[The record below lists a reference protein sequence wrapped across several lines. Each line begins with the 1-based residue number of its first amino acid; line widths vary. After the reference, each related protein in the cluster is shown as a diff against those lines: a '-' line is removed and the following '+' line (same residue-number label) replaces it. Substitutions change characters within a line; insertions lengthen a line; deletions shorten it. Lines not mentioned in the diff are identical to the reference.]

1 MRRNMMMTAVC
12 IPALVGGASA
22 ALAQEKPWWPIPLND
37 TATVPAKISAYA
49 PLAKADKAWK
59 ICVLFPH
66 MKDSFWNAVDYGVVE
81 EARREGVSVAIYEAG
96 GYDQLPKQ
104 LSQFDDCIASGADA
118 IVLGAISEAGL
129 KQKLIEA
136 AAAGKP
142 VVAIANPISEA
153 PVAGKIYGEF
163 TATGG
168 LTGTE
173 LLTFLAGK
181 PAQVV
186 TFPGPQ
192 GSGWAEALNDG
203 FLNKTKGTQI
213 KVLDQ
218 KFGDTGVSVQLKLV
232 EDALQTYPDMNVIWG
247 TAPTVEAA
255 IGAVAEAGRPGITIL
270 ASYENQA
277 MLDAV
282 KKGDIFGF
290 ATNYPVLSGR
300 IGVDMAVRVLEG
312 KKEITTA
319 TSIPQ
324 FVTKASLGNINLD
337 LVLAPSN
344 WKPVYSVKA
353 GQ

>member
-1 MRRNMMMTAVC
+1 MIPIAVC
-12 IPALVGGASA
+12 ISTFAGVASA
-22 ALAQEKPWWPIPLND
+22 AVAQEKPWWPISLND
-37 TATVPAKISAYA
+37 ATTAPAKISDYT
-49 PLAKADKAWK
+49 PLAKASKVWK

-104 LSQFDDCIASGADA
+104 LSQFDDCIASGSDA

-129 KQKLIEA
+129 KQKLSET

-142 VVAIANPISEA
+142 VIAIANPVGDA
-153 PVAGKIYGEF
+153 PAAGKIYGEF

-173 LLTFLAGK
+173 LLTSLAGK

-203 FLNKTKGTQI
+203 FLNKIKGTQI

-218 KFGDTGVSVQLKLV
+218 KFGDTGVGVQLKLV
-232 EDALQTYPDMNVIWG
+232 EDALQTYPDLNVIWG
-247 TAPTVEAA
+247 TAPTAEAA
-255 IGAVAEAGRPGITIL
+255 IGAVVEAGRPGIAIL

-282 KKGDIFGF
+282 KKGDILGF

-312 KKEITTA
+312 KKAITTA

-324 FVTKASLGNINLD
+324 FVTKASLGKINLD
-337 LVLAPSN
+337 LVLAPPS